1 MEESMS
7 SQSSS
12 GQSNNNVI
20 MFPKKNIRLVP
31 PVEDDEARE
40 IARRTYIDEVID
52 NYAISL
58 LNKLAQQGFDVF
70 DKRFDKH
77 YGFTIESLRSSLLLT
92 FGLSHPLQEVIEKTV
107 QLIEEAEEAAAND
120 DYEDPA

>member
-1 MEESMS
+1 MDESMS

-31 PVEDDEARE
+31 PVEDDKARE

-58 LNKLAQQGFDVF
+58 LNKLAQQGFGAADAERGVAF
-70 DKRFDKH
+70 VARVAV
-77 YGFTIESLRSSLLLT
+77 RS
-92 FGLSHPLQEVIEKTV
+92 G
-107 QLIEEAEEAAAND
+107 EAWGRAID
-120 DYEDPA
+120 RKSVV

>member
-1 MEESMS
+1 MS

-31 PVEDDEARE
+31 PAEEDQARE
-40 IARRTYIDEVID
+40 IARRTYVDEVID
-52 NYAISL
+52 NYATSL

-70 DKRFDKH
+70 DRRFDKH
-77 YGFTIESLRSSLLLT
+77 YGFTIEALRSTLLLT
-92 FGLSHPLQEVIEKTV
+92 FDLDHPLQEVIDKTV
-107 QLIEEAEEAAAND
+107 RLIEEAEEAAAND
-120 DYEDPA
+120 DNYDPA

>member
-1 MEESMS
+1 MS
-7 SQSSS
+7 SRSSS

-20 MFPKKNIRLVP
+20 AFPKKNIRLVP
-31 PVEDDEARE
+31 PAEDEASRE
-40 IARRTYIDEVID
+40 AAKRTYVDEVVEA
-52 NYAISL
+52 YATHIA
-58 LNKLAQQGFDVF
+58 NKLAQQGFDVF

-92 FGLSHPLQEVIEKTV
+92 FGLSHPLQDVIEKTV

>member
-1 MEESMS
+1 MDESMS

-70 DKRFDKH
+70 NKDFDKH
-77 YGFTIESLRSSLLLT
+77 YGFTIEALRSTLLMTMNLH
-92 FGLSHPLQEVIEKTV
+92 HPFQEVVEHTVKT
-107 QLIEEAEEAAAND
+107 LDAMNADND
-120 DYEDPA
+120 DDEFDPA